1 MKKLIIYI
9 SAATLSFYSNA
20 QVFSTEEVKD
30 SESKSEMAAG
40 SKSMQFDGLSV
51 SKKDMTPEQLA
62 EYKMIKLKALEE
74 FMAMESRSYISLLI
88 GSTPGL
94 EIGKS
99 NIKGKKI
106 GLGLNVSSPILSATS
121 YTAGFTLGQQDSG
134 GLLQDANQSV
144 LIINHLKGG
153 AFVDFGITLSYMI
166 SPRLEAGISY
176 TLLSFQAEDYSN
188 PTGSDSNY
196 VEFDDRIVSFSGDD
210 PLEYSSVQMGDIAE
224 GLYQVKPQKLEAIL
238 KYQLNKSVY
247 LGLRMKFQFYD
258 KTDLYNTYL
267 FDNDTRNS
275 NYSNYSPA
283 LQLTSGSNF
292 NSSLLYTNAS
302 DEEYRVS
309 SSEGYHYF
317 DLESAHVVKT
327 IQVEPQI
334 SLGFRF

>member
-1 MKKLIIYI
+1 MKKLILYI
-9 SAATLSFYSNA
+9 SAVTLTFYSNA

-30 SESKSEMAAG
+30 SERKSEVAAG
-40 SKSMQFDGLSV
+40 SDSMTFDGLTV
-51 SKKDMTPEQLA
+51 AKKDMTPEQLA
-62 EYKMIKLKALEE
+62 EYKMKKLKAFEESMALEN
-74 FMAMESRSYISLLI
+74 RSYISLLI
-88 GSTPGL
+88 GINPGL

-106 GLGLNVSSPILSATS
+106 GLGLKVSSPILYARS

-134 GLLQDANQSV
+134 GLLQDANQPV
-144 LIINHLKGG
+144 LIINHSGAG

-176 TLLSFQAEDYSN
+176 TLLTVQAEDYST
-188 PTGSDSNY
+188 PTGLDSNY
-196 VEFDDRIVSFSGDD
+196 IAFDDRIVSFSG
-210 PLEYSSVQMGDIAE
+210 EYMAYSSVQMGDIAE

-247 LGLRMKFQFYD
+247 LGLRMKFKFYD

-267 FDNDTRNS
+267 FENDTWNS

-302 DEEYRVS
+302 DEEYRVL